1 MEARRREAFAA
12 VATELRF
19 GGAARPPHAGRPAQ
33 SGLICPRERDGTPV
47 LFRITRPVK
56 LPNAGSELL
65 AYAKIILDDSAA
77 AAAVRAVAI
86 REDGTVQVGITRREM
101 STQPSFIPVPGQ
113 AIGAATIEAS

>member
-1 MEARRREAFAA
+1 
-12 VATELRF
+12 
-19 GGAARPPHAGRPAQ
+19 
-33 SGLICPRERDGTPV
+33 

-56 LPNAGSELL
+56 LPNAGSGLL
-65 AYAKIILDDSAA
+65 AYAKIILDDSAF

-86 REDGTVQVGITRREM
+86 REDGTVQVGITRQEM